1 MLRPKLYKAACA
13 ALMGSKGGDL
23 IDHDPDAAQDDQ
35 VEKMERV
42 RRTRVVYS
50 ILFGHE
56 APDKIWQ
63 SFTSGQM
70 ELFVKTLTGRSLSL
84 LVDPKETVEYLKAR
98 IEVA

>member
-1 MLRPKLYKAACA
+1 MLRPQLYIAACA
-13 ALMGSKGGDL
+13 ALMGANGGD
-23 IDHDPDAAQDDQ
+23 IIHHDPDAAQDDQ
-35 VEKMERV
+35 GEKSERV

-50 ILFGHE
+50 ILFGHV
-56 APDKIWQ
+56 APHKIWQ

>member
-1 MLRPKLYKAACA
+1 MLRPQLYIAACA
-13 ALMGSKGGDL
+13 ALMGANGGD
-23 IDHDPDAAQDDQ
+23 IIHHDPDAAQDDQ
-35 VEKMERV
+35 GEKSERV

-50 ILFGHE
+50 ILFGHV

-70 ELFVKTLTGRSLSL
+70 ELFVKTLTGRTVTFK
-84 LVDPKETVEYLKAR
+84 VDPKETVEYLKAR